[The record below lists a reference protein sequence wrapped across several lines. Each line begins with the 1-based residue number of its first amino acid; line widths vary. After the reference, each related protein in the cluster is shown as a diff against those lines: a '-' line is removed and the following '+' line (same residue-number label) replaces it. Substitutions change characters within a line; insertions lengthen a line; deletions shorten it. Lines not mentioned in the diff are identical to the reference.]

1 MCNSTTPWTTAG
13 QASLPHRLLES
24 AQVHI
29 HWISDA
35 IQLSHPLSPSS
46 PAFSLSQHQGL
57 SKKLAVH
64 IRWPKYLS
72 FSISP
77 CIVYSGLISFRI
89 DWFDLLTVQWS
100 LQSLL
105 QHHSSKASILLC
117 SAFFMV
123 HLSHP
128 YITPGKI
135 NSNNNK
141 IEQSQQYPEIKV
153 MWMWSLKIPYCTNLI
168 FFPS

>member
-1 MCNSTTPWTTAG
+1 MDCSMPG
-13 QASLPHRLLES
+13 FP
-24 AQVHI
+24 VHHELKFTHTNV
-29 HWISDA
+29 HWVSDA
-35 IQLSHPLSPSS
+35 IQPSHPLSSPS
-46 PAFSLSQHQGL
+46 PLALNLPQHQGFFQGVDV
-57 SKKLAVH
+57 S

-77 CIVYSGLISFRI
+77 SIEYSGLISFRI

-128 YITPGKI
+128 YITTGKI
-135 NSNNNK
+135 NGNNNK
-141 IEQSQQYPEIKV
+141 IEQSQQYPAIKV